1 MNLKLRLNLI
11 ITLLLLVIIAMG
23 AISTIHNARQNVQA
37 EIASTAVLAVHMLDA
52 EILLYSYGAA
62 WGRPSDGAKR
72 SNFNLKKLQNVR
84 HLKIE
89 FFNVFG
95 DLIDSNHYAQHET
108 IAPDWFVRAM
118 DSVTEQMQ
126 PTRRQVFNAGQMI
139 GELVVTPDPLN
150 EIDEVWEETKTMLV
164 LLIFFIITANVLIYL
179 AVNQALKPIDR
190 IIDALSE
197 IESGKFSLRLPQF
210 SLPELTNI
218 SNKFNVMADTLQ
230 KSVEMN
236 RRLHQQIINVQ
247 EHERKSLA
255 RELHDEIGQHLTAIN
270 VDAAAIKTAP
280 NLKVAQ
286 ESGSAISD
294 VVRQMIDIV
303 RNILQRLRP
312 ADLDELG
319 LKLALAELV
328 NTWQLR
334 NSMTVCQLN
343 VQGEF
348 VDLDDSPLIAIYRIV
363 QECLTNVA
371 RHSNAQ
377 HVDITLIQEIDEI
390 SFTVKDDGVGFDLSQ
405 SGNGFGLLGMKERCE
420 GLNGSF
426 HITTEINEGVCI
438 EVRLPC

>member
-1 MNLKLRLNLI
+1 
-11 ITLLLLVIIAMG
+11 
-23 AISTIHNARQNVQA
+23 
-37 EIASTAVLAVHMLDA
+37 
-52 EILLYSYGAA
+52 
-62 WGRPSDGAKR
+62 
-72 SNFNLKKLQNVR
+72 
-84 HLKIE
+84 
-89 FFNVFG
+89 
-95 DLIDSNHYAQHET
+95 
-108 IAPDWFVRAM
+108 
-118 DSVTEQMQ
+118 
-126 PTRRQVFNAGQMI
+126 MI

-150 EIDEVWEETKTMLV
+150 EIDEVWEETKTMLN

-197 IESGKFSLRLPQF
+197 IELGKFSLRLPQF

-280 NLKVAQ
+280 NLEVAQ

-343 VQGEF
+343 VHGEF
-348 VDLDDSPLIAIYRIV
+348 VDLDDSLLIAIYRIV

-390 SFTVKDDGVGFDLSQ
+390 SLTVKDDGIGFDLSQ

-438 EVRLPC
+438 AIRLPC

>member
-11 ITLLLLVIIAMG
+11 ITLLLLMIIAIG
-23 AISTIHNARQNVQA
+23 AVSTIHNARQNVQA

-52 EILLYSYGAA
+52 EILLYSYGAD

-72 SNFNLKKLQNVR
+72 SNFNLNKLQNVR

-89 FFNVFG
+89 FLNVFG

-108 IAPDWFVRAM
+108 IAPDWFVQIM
-118 DSVTEQMQ
+118 DSVTKQMQ
-126 PTRRQVFNAGQMI
+126 PTQRQVFKAGHMI

-150 EIDEVWEETKTMLV
+150 EIDEVWEETKTMLI
-164 LLIFFIITANVLIYL
+164 LLVFFIITANVLIYL

-190 IIDALSE
+190 IIEALSE
-197 IESGKFSLRLPQF
+197 IELGKFSLRLPQF

-247 EHERKSLA
+247 ENERKNLA

-270 VDAAAIKTAP
+270 LDAAAIKTAP

-286 ESGSAISD
+286 ESGSAISG

-328 NTWQLR
+328 NTWKLR
-334 NSMTVCQLN
+334 NPTTQCQLN
-343 VQGEF
+343 VRGEF
-348 VDLDDSPLIAIYRIV
+348 VDLDDSLLIAIYRIV

-371 RHSNAQ
+371 RHSNAE

-405 SGNGFGLLGMKERCE
+405 TGNSFGLLGMKERCE

-426 HITTEINEGVCI
+426 HITSGINHGACI
-438 EVRLPC
+438 EIRLPS